1 MGRSCFLRVLLVLA
15 LLALSFSHGIS
26 TKVMETVEIT
36 RDSSVQA
43 EESGGKSRELMEE
56 MMDYQLEPGPN
67 TNPTTGSMLAP
78 PPQR

>member
-1 MGRSCFLRVLLVLA
+1 MFD
-15 LLALSFSHGIS
+15 F
-26 TKVMETVEIT
+26 
-36 RDSSVQA
+36 Q
-43 EESGGKSRELMEE
+43 ESGGKSRELMEE